1 MLPVREERTMD
12 GLGKT
17 ILVAED
23 DESNRTLLGL
33 LLEHARY
40 EVHCAAN
47 GCEALDWML
56 KGLFDAVVTDW
67 EMPKLNGA
75 QFLALSRILWP
86 DIPVIIV
93 SAHAGP
99 SSEGL
104 PRGAFAWIKK
114 PYESQYLL
122 QVLHA
127 AVHKAAPRYQEQS
140 IMPSRQHL

>member
-1 MLPVREERTMD
+1 MD
-12 GLGKT
+12 GQSKT

-23 DESNRTLLGL
+23 DENNRTLLGL

-40 EVHCAAN
+40 EVYLAAD

-67 EMPKLNGA
+67 EMPRLNGE
-75 QFLALSRILWP
+75 QFLAISHILWP

-93 SAHAGP
+93 SAHAVP
-99 SSEGL
+99 SPAGL

-127 AVHKAAPRYQEQS
+127 AVQTCAHRHQEQF
-140 IMPSRQHL
+140 IVPSRQHR